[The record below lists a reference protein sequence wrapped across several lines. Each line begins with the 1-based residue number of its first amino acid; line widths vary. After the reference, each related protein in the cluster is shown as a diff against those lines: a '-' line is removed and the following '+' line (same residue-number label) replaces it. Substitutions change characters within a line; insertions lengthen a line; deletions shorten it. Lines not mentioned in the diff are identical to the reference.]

1 MDIKVNFD
9 EEEIV
14 KNIVKQLTNLSLIK
28 PEQKVNIIYNADSND
43 IVYTV
48 EEAAKLLKTNTTT
61 TTTVYQLIRAKQLP
75 ALKLGRIKI
84 RRVALLEFL
93 EKNEWKDI
101 SDPYNIKALENR

>member
-1 MDIKVNFD
+1 MNIQVNFD
-9 EEEIV
+9 EEEII
-14 KNIVKQLTNLSLIK
+14 KKIIKQLNNCNLIS
-28 PEQKVNIIYNADSND
+28 PEQNISIIYNADSND

-48 EEAAKLLKTNTTT
+48 EEAAKLLKTNT

>member
-1 MDIKVNFD
+1 MNIQLNFE
-9 EEEIV
+9 EEEII
-14 KNIVKQLTNLSLIK
+14 KKIIKQLNNCNLIS
-28 PEQKVNIIYNADSND
+28 PEQNISIIYNADSND

-48 EEAAKLLKTNTTT
+48 EEAAKLLKTNSN
-61 TTTVYQLIRAKQLP
+61 TVYELIRAKQLP

>member
-1 MDIKVNFD
+1 MNIQVNFD
-9 EEEIV
+9 EEEII
-14 KNIVKQLTNLSLIK
+14 KKIIKQLNNCNLIS

-48 EEAAKLLKTNTTT
+48 EEAAKLLKTN

-101 SDPYNIKALENR
+101 SDPYNIKILENR

>member
-1 MDIKVNFD
+1 MDVKVNFD
-9 EEEIV
+9 EEEII
-14 KNIVKQLTNLSLIK
+14 KKIIKQLNNCNLIS
-28 PEQKVNIIYNADSND
+28 PEQNISIIYNADSND

-61 TTTVYQLIRAKQLP
+61 VYQLIRAKQLP
-75 ALKLGRIKI
+75 GLKLGRIKI

>member
-1 MDIKVNFD
+1 MDIQVNFD
-9 EEEIV
+9 EEEIIE
-14 KNIVKQLTNLSLIK
+14 KIIKQLNNCNLIS

-48 EEAAKLLKTNTTT
+48 EEAAKLLKTNSN
-61 TTTVYQLIRAKQLP
+61 TVYELIRAKQLP
-75 ALKLGRIKI
+75 GLKLGRIKI

-101 SDPYNIKALENR
+101 RDPYNIKILENR

>member
-14 KNIVKQLTNLSLIK
+14 KKIIKQLNNCNLIS

-48 EEAAKLLKTNTTT
+48 EEAAKLLKTN

>member
-1 MDIKVNFD
+1 MYIQVDFN

-14 KNIVKQLTNLSLIK
+14 NKIVRQLNNSSLIS
-28 PEQKVNIIYNADSND
+28 PEQNINIIYNGDSND

-48 EEAAKLLKTNTTT
+48 EEAAKLLKTNTN
-61 TTTVYQLIRAKQLP
+61 TVYELIRAKQLP

-101 SDPYNIKALENR
+101 SDPYNIKTL